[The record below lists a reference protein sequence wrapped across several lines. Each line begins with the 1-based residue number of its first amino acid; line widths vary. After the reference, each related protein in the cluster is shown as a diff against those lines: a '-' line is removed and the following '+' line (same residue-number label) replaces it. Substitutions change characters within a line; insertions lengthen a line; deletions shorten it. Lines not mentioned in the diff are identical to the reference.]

1 VPVDAAVQEQPEP
14 VVVEVSESVSN
25 AFDLLDEQV
34 DGFGGP
40 LDAPPVVCQAR
51 ISVSH
56 RLIVRAS
63 RAVSGNPAAV
73 RPGGELGQRDLGIV
87 GWRCGV
93 DVAEEFF
100 DGPGVVDLVAWVA
113 GGSGGLEPAPLAVG
127 EPFGGL
133 EQCPATP

>member
-1 VPVDAAVQEQPEP
+1 VQEQPEP

-56 RLIVRAS
+56 RLIVRAN
-63 RAVSGNPAAV
+63 RAVSGNPQLCAQAENSASVTWASWGVGAA
-73 RPGGELGQRDLGIV
+73 
-87 GWRCGV
+87 
-93 DVAEEFF
+93 
-100 DGPGVVDLVAWVA
+100 
-113 GGSGGLEPAPLAVG
+113 
-127 EPFGGL
+127 
-133 EQCPATP
+133 